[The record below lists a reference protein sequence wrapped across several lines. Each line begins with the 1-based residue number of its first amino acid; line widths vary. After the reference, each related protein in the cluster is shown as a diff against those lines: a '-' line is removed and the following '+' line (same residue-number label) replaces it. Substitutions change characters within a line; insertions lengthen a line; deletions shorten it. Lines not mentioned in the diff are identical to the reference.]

1 MTIQNK
7 LVNGGM
13 WTDVAKQAACG
24 DLVGALTANNTTQAT
39 ATAITSDIAVF
50 TTVAASGAA
59 VLPGTQGAADI
70 HVHNG
75 QATNALVV
83 FCPVG
88 GTMNGTSNGSAS
100 VPVNKGARFVS
111 ADGLAWYSLI
121 SA

>member
-7 LVNGGM
+7 LVQGGV
-13 WTDVAKQAACG
+13 WTDVAKQQAIG

-59 VLPGTQGAADI
+59 VLPGTLGAGDI
-70 HVHNG
+70 VVFNG
-75 QATNALVV
+75 QATNALLV

-88 GTMNGTSNGSAS
+88 GTMNGTSNASAS
-100 VPVNKGARFVS
+100 IPVSKTARFVS
-111 ADGLAWYSLI
+111 ADGLAWYALI

>member
-13 WTDVAKQAACG
+13 WTDVAKQTAIG
-24 DLVGALTANNTTQAT
+24 DLVGSLTANNTTQAT

-59 VLPGTQGAADI
+59 ALPGTQGAADI
-70 HVHNG
+70 MVVNG

-88 GTMNGTSNGSAS
+88 GTMNGTSNGSVS
-100 VPVNKGARFVS
+100 VPVSKAARFVS
-111 ADGLAWYSLI
+111 ADGLAWYSLV

>member
-7 LVNGGM
+7 LVQGGM
-13 WTDVAKQAACG
+13 WTDVAKQAAIG
-24 DLVGALTANNTTQAT
+24 DAIGALTANNTTQAT

-59 VLPGTQGAADI
+59 ALPGTQGAGDI
-70 HVHNG
+70 VVFNG

-88 GTMNGTSNGSAS
+88 GSMNGTVNGSVS
-100 VPVNKGARFVS
+100 VPVTKTARFVS
-111 ADGLAWYSLI
+111 ADGLAWYATI

>member
-7 LVNGGM
+7 LVQGGI
-13 WTDVAKQAACG
+13 WTDVAKQQAIG

-59 VLPGTQGAADI
+59 VLPGVLGAADI
-70 HVHNG
+70 VVFNG
-75 QATNALVV
+75 QGTNALAV

-100 VPVNKGARFVS
+100 IPVNKTARFVS
-111 ADGLAWYSLI
+111 ADGVAWYSLI